1 MNGSVHGVLY
11 IYNEKKKK
19 KTRFVYI
26 NASVQYGAVQ
36 TNCLTDIALENF
48 IVIYSHGK
56 YIW

>member
-48 IVIYSHGK
+48 IVNLLS
-56 YIW
+56 W